1 MLVCMLMELEHDRL
15 VCEMVLA
22 CISASGVLACIQAF
36 DGRMAWV
43 WAYTVALVYI

>member
-22 CISASGVLACIQAF
+22 CILASGVLACMQAF